1 VSGGSPTRPPLSPK
15 EAWLSDGRQVLHCR
29 PTLWDRWNQ
38 RLVITSGELLA
49 DQPVPLLKKRWELSR
64 QEEANEG
71 DQLHRINKSM
81 SHLLIRA
88 TDAKFAASVSG
99 LSFSS

>member
-1 VSGGSPTRPPLSPK
+1 M
-15 EAWLSDGRQVLHCR
+15 LHFR

-64 QEEANEG
+64 QEEENKE
-71 DQLHRINKSM
+71 INY
-81 SHLLIRA
+81 IGQ
-88 TDAKFAASVSG
+88 TN
-99 LSFSS
+99 